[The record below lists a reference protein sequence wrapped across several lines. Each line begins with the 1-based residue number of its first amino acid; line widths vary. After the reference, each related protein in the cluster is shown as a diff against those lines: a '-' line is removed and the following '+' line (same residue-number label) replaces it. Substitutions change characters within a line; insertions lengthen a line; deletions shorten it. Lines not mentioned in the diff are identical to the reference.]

1 MHMKINVAII
11 EDEEKERDITK
22 EMLERFFKEENVPF
36 ELSFFSCGN
45 DFFESNINEYNFLLL
60 DIILPGDNGVSIA
73 KEAREK
79 GWPYPLMFIT
89 KTIQFALDGY
99 KVDALDY
106 LLKPIV
112 YDDFRLKLLKAV
124 KIIENFKD
132 KEIAIRT
139 ASGLVVIKE
148 SEIYYIEVNKHYL
161 TFHTEKGE
169 FVTRGSMNSISQEVS
184 KRFANSSN
192 SFLIN
197 LDKIELIKQNEVV
210 VNKENLPLSRS
221 CKKEFLHC
229 FEDRKG

>member
-1 MHMKINVAII
+1 MKINVAIV
-11 EDEEKERDITK
+11 EDEEKERVVTK
-22 EMLERFFKEENVPF
+22 EMLDRFFKENDIPYEIFSFSSADQFLQSDFNVF
-36 ELSFFSCGN
+36 NL
-45 DFFESNINEYNFLLL
+45 LLL
-60 DIILPGDNGVSIA
+60 DIILPGDNGVSVA
-73 KEAREK
+73 KHVREK

-132 KEIAIRT
+132 KEITIRT

-161 TFHTEKGE
+161 TFHTNKG
-169 FVTRGSMNSISQEVS
+169 VYTTRGSMNSFSQKVS
-184 KRFANSSN
+184 NRFANSSN
-192 SFLIN
+192 SFLVN
-197 LDKIELIKQNEVV
+197 LDKVELIKQNEVV
-210 VNKENLPLSRS
+210 VNKESLPL
-221 CKKEFLHC
+221 
-229 FEDRKG
+229 